1 MRRSGASRWSR
12 GLAAVEMALL
22 LPVALTLIFGLIETG
37 NLFFTW
43 LTVQKAAEMG
53 ARFAATGQGE
63 DEGTR
68 VAQITAQAEILLTD
82 LSATDAAVSVR
93 SWPTINATGSGVSGS
108 AGDPCGIVEVR
119 VSLNYHPIT
128 PLLGDVL
135 PETIPVSGSDRKVNE
150 PWRPCSSS

>member
-1 MRRSGASRWSR
+1 MRRLGASRWSR
-12 GLAAVEMALL
+12 GLAAVEMALVLPAAL
-22 LPVALTLIFGLIETG
+22 LLIFGLIETG

-68 VAQITAQAEILLTD
+68 VAQIQARSQALLVN
-82 LSATDAAVSVR
+82 LSGSGAEVSVR
-93 SWPTINATGSGVSGS
+93 SWPTISATGSGVAGS
-108 AGDPCGIVEVR
+108 AGEPCGIVEVG
-119 VSLNYHPIT
+119 VSFLYRPVT

-135 PETIPVSGSDRKVNE
+135 PESIPVHGSDRKVNE
-150 PWRPCSSS
+150 PWRPCPS